1 MKVKTLLYSWLLIN
15 SGASAQP
22 LTIDPQDIAGNFPD
36 NATSKITAIAENGS
50 HAVGTVTIKQNSQ
63 AFIINL
69 DNLIAHDLGTLQSD
83 NQGYSEATSISNDGS
98 VIAGWADTN
107 TSRSQAF
114 VFRIGDTHL
123 TPIGTFRANNIGYS
137 SAHALS
143 GDGQVVVGEADV
155 DARYSHAF
163 RYLVSSGSLSDL
175 GTLRAKN
182 QGYSSATAVSDDGSI
197 LTGNSDTDY
206 GSSQAFFYRDGS
218 THLTGIGT
226 LRSDNK
232 GSSQAT
238 AISADGKII
247 VGSAQTD
254 RGVSQAFRYSIDELQ
269 MTGLGSLR
277 ADNSGSSL
285 ALATSADGNVIVG
298 NAASDS
304 GGIQAFLYNAGD
316 RRMTN
321 LGSLQTDN
329 NGPSYAYAI
338 SADGQVVVGSA
349 HTDSGDSQA
358 YLYRQGNAKM
368 TGLGTLRRDN
378 SGSSVARVVNHDGT
392 LIAGSADTDAG
403 ETHAT
408 LWRIKYPAP
417 VPPVNPPVTPP
428 PVNPPVTPPPVNPPV
443 TPPPVNP
450 PVTPPAV
457 NPPVTPPAVN
467 PPVTPPAVNPPVT
480 PPQDIPQEKPE
491 ITIIDV
497 INSRQAMADTAKR
510 SYQVLDLYQQALTSL
525 SDQRCYSTPGNRYC
539 LKSFFQAD
547 AMQGNRRDS
556 AGFNASMSLLADGS
570 LVSGIALS
578 FPLGGRIN
586 DNYRFR
592 NNLHPGIAGYLQYH
606 RGTQPAGLTVALSM
620 AGIRD
625 NVTIQRN
632 TRANTEA
639 GKGHSTIKGYTAS
652 AEASYTFVVS
662 EPFFFSPFTGL
673 RYSSL
678 TRDGYQENRDIAFP
692 AHFERLEI
700 ATTELQSG
708 LKTQYQ
714 LAKTLRLNSQFGVST
729 NLSSRS
735 NGFQGDIEY
744 AGGFSNK
751 PHENH
756 RLRPFMAI
764 GLTGNVTANA
774 AYTLQAGYQKNSSN
788 KGSTQ
793 VGFNFSLG
801 W

>member
-182 QGYSSATAVSDDGSI
+182 QGYSSATAISDDGSI

-428 PVNPPVTPPPVNPPV
+428 PVNPPVTPP
-443 TPPPVNP
+443 
-450 PVTPPAV
+450 
-457 NPPVTPPAVN
+457 
-467 PPVTPPAVNPPVT
+467 AVNPPVT

-700 ATTELQSG
+700 ATTELQTG

>member
-1 MKVKTLLYSWLLIN
+1 
-15 SGASAQP
+15 
-22 LTIDPQDIAGNFPD
+22 
-36 NATSKITAIAENGS
+36 
-50 HAVGTVTIKQNSQ
+50 
-63 AFIINL
+63 
-69 DNLIAHDLGTLQSD
+69 
-83 NQGYSEATSISNDGS
+83 
-98 VIAGWADTN
+98 
-107 TSRSQAF
+107 
-114 VFRIGDTHL
+114 
-123 TPIGTFRANNIGYS
+123 
-137 SAHALS
+137 
-143 GDGQVVVGEADV
+143 
-155 DARYSHAF
+155 
-163 RYLVSSGSLSDL
+163 
-175 GTLRAKN
+175 
-182 QGYSSATAVSDDGSI
+182 
-197 LTGNSDTDY
+197 
-206 GSSQAFFYRDGS
+206 
-218 THLTGIGT
+218 
-226 LRSDNK
+226 
-232 GSSQAT
+232 
-238 AISADGKII
+238 
-247 VGSAQTD
+247 
-254 RGVSQAFRYSIDELQ
+254 
-269 MTGLGSLR
+269 
-277 ADNSGSSL
+277 
-285 ALATSADGNVIVG
+285 
-298 NAASDS
+298 
-304 GGIQAFLYNAGD
+304 
-316 RRMTN
+316 
-321 LGSLQTDN
+321 
-329 NGPSYAYAI
+329 
-338 SADGQVVVGSA
+338 
-349 HTDSGDSQA
+349 
-358 YLYRQGNAKM
+358 
-368 TGLGTLRRDN
+368 
-378 SGSSVARVVNHDGT
+378 
-392 LIAGSADTDAG
+392 
-403 ETHAT
+403 
-408 LWRIKYPAP
+408 
-417 VPPVNPPVTPP
+417 
-428 PVNPPVTPPPVNPPV
+428 
-443 TPPPVNP
+443 
-450 PVTPPAV
+450 
-457 NPPVTPPAVN
+457 
-467 PPVTPPAVNPPVT
+467 
-480 PPQDIPQEKPE
+480 
-491 ITIIDV
+491 
-497 INSRQAMADTAKR
+497 
-510 SYQVLDLYQQALTSL
+510 
-525 SDQRCYSTPGNRYC
+525 
-539 LKSFFQAD
+539 
-547 AMQGNRRDS
+547 MQGNRRDS

-678 TRDGYQENRDIAFP
+678 TRDGYQENRDLAFP

-700 ATTELQSG
+700 ATTELQTG

-764 GLTGNVTANA
+764 GLTGNVTANT